1 MKKLFKTIFVI
12 LMALFIV
19 SCGNTAGNNPENKEE
34 PKKEE
39 PKETFD
45 INKLSYKIILDD
57 KALMQ
62 EEITNKEFTDEIAR
76 FELNNDYYIIARSS
90 SIFSSGQKFYV
101 EYDGKEINNNFDG
114 DLKYQEGYLV
124 DGLTNGS
131 ELYLESIYNN
141 TDYSRGSW
149 NSAYFAKFIKN
160 GPITAADL
168 KNVLNSYISSN
179 NKFALNNKCEIY
191 ISSEETKKVYFIFFP
206 YNLIS
211 LYESVM
217 VDNQNN
223 IIMVPWE
230 TDRSTLN
237 DEDLF
242 ILQDDST
249 INNLKLKCEK
259 INKTMSFTPDWDYIS
274 KTGSHNA
281 HKNVYYI
288 NEDGS
293 YRLPWYD
300 IINQKYEIEEG
311 NNLHPYPDYQANKIT
326 KTSYPKTLIGENIKD
341 LTFNIDIFTGK
352 ITCVQ
357 SSGKGIGL

>member
-57 KALMQ
+57 TAIMQ

-90 SIFSSGQKFYV
+90 SFFYSGQKFYV
-101 EYDGKEINNNFDG
+101 EYDGKEINNNFDD
-114 DLKYQEGYLV
+114 DLKYQEDYV
-124 DGLTNGS
+124 HDGLTNGS

-206 YNLIS
+206 YSLIP
-211 LYESVM
+211 LYESIM

-249 INNLKLKCEK
+249 INNIKLKCEK
-259 INKTMSFTPDWDYIS
+259 INKTINFTPDWDYIS

-300 IINQKYEIEEG
+300 FINQKYEIEEG
-311 NNLHPYPDYQANKIT
+311 NNLHPYPDYQTNKIT
-326 KTSYPKTLIGENIKD
+326 KTSYPKSLVGENIEISD
-341 LTFNIDIFTGK
+341 FRIDIFTGK
-352 ITCVQ
+352 ITCIE
-357 SSGKGIGL
+357 SGGKGIGL